1 MESVVSDFSQAF
13 AVTFSRSASL
23 NATTESSQPKTPAAV
38 NTGAGTG
45 HYLAIAG
52 FILFAVFAPH
62 SIAGAEIGLAIAAA
76 GWLLRTISTGR
87 TGLRHT
93 KLDLPILL
101 FFLWTIASAILS
113 AEPRISIAKLQSV
126 CVLLTFYL
134 TQAIVTRRT
143 AVILVSTMILSG
155 AAGTV
160 WSLCDLIRGRGV
172 VVESVAADSPFRQI
186 QAEAGHAGGPVFEP
200 SKVQVEKGDAIWRV
214 GGQRVYSVSEIDDVI
229 RKASVGSLASRLTV
243 SVITHGEHAEWPGF
257 VVTQELR
264 ARPSPSGISGAGRS
278 HRFRASGWTRHYEY
292 FAEILQILAQLS
304 LGLALANLRNHGPN
318 RRFRLAIVASLLLAF
333 GIAFTAMRTVL
344 VAFAI
349 GACVVA
355 WRASRGATKL
365 ILTAAIAGVL
375 GFGAVIIWE
384 TRAINALSLQ
394 DASSSSRTRVARVGL
409 SRILL
414 HPVFGHGMDAMKKH
428 WTEWGFPGNVMIH
441 LHSTPLQLAF
451 DRGLP
456 ALCFWL
462 WIVLAFWLLTTR
474 AEKSTRDSSDTNRQ
488 GILLGATGAL
498 AGFFASS
505 LVNYNFGAGIVALVF
520 WWLMGLVVVLARNEE
535 R

>member
-1 MESVVSDFSQAF
+1 
-13 AVTFSRSASL
+13 L
-23 NATTESSQPKTPAAV
+23 NAIPESSQRRTTAA
-38 NTGAGTG
+38 NAGAGNRNVPPLG
-45 HYLAIAG
+45 HYLAVAG
-52 FILFAVFAPH
+52 FVLFAVFAPH
-62 SIAGAEIGLAIAAA
+62 SIAAAEIALAIATA
-76 GWLLRTISTGR
+76 GWLLRTVSTRR

-93 KLDLPILL
+93 KLDWPILL
-101 FFLWTIASAILS
+101 FFLWTIASAVLS
-113 AEPRISIAKLQSV
+113 VEPRISIGKLQSV
-126 CVLLTFYL
+126 CVLFAFYL

-143 AVILVSTMILSG
+143 AVILASIMILSG
-155 AAGTV
+155 VAGTV
-160 WSLCDLIRGRGV
+160 WSLYDLIRGRGV
-172 VVESVAADSPFRQI
+172 VVESVAADSPFRQL
-186 QAEAGHAGGPVFEP
+186 QAEAGDAG
-200 SKVQVEKGDAIWRV
+200 SNVQIEKGDAIWRV
-214 GGQRVYSVSEIDDVI
+214 GGQRVYSVSEMDDVI
-229 RKASVGSLASRLTV
+229 RKASAGSLASRLTV
-243 SVITHGEHAEWPGF
+243 SVITHGEHAEWTGF

-304 LGLALANLRNHGPN
+304 LGLALANLRNHGSN
-318 RRFRLAIVASLLLAF
+318 HRFKLAIVASLLLAF

-349 GACVVA
+349 GACVIA

-365 ILTAAIAGVL
+365 ILTAAVAGVL

-394 DASSSSRTRVARVGL
+394 DASSSLRTRVARVGL
-409 SRILL
+409 SRIML
-414 HPVFGHGMDAMKKH
+414 HPIFGHGMDAMKKH

-441 LHSTPLQLAF
+441 LHSTPLQIAF

-456 ALCFWL
+456 ALFFWL
-462 WIVLAFWLLTTR
+462 WIMLAFWLLTTR
-474 AEKSTRDSSDTNRQ
+474 AEKATRDSSDTNRQ

-520 WWLMGLVVVLARNEE
+520 WWFMGVVVVLARNEE
-535 R
+535 